1 MAWSDH
7 LREACLIGGAWVQA
21 DSGATIAVTD
31 PATGKTLGTVPK
43 MGRAECARAI
53 DAAHAA
59 FLAYGALTANERAGL
74 MMTLYTAL
82 MDNQADLGELL
93 CREMG
98 KPLAE
103 ARGEVAYGAS
113 FVKWFAE
120 ETRRIY
126 GDTIPSPWA
135 GKRIMVTHAP
145 VGVVGAITPWNFPTA
160 MIARK
165 LGAALGAGC
174 AMVCK
179 PATATPYSALA
190 FGALV
195 EQAGFPTGI
204 FNVITGSASEIAA
217 EMCENPKLRK
227 ITFTG
232 STAVGKSL
240 ASAATAHMK
249 RVSMELGGNA
259 PFIVF
264 DDADLD
270 AAVAGAM
277 VSKYRNSGQTC
288 VCANRFLVQR
298 GVHDAFVAKLKAAV
312 EGLKVGRGYDEGVT
326 QGPLIDDAA
335 LAKVEEHLADMIAG
349 GATVVTG
356 GKRIGNEGA
365 FFAPTVVTGATT
377 AMKPFSEETF
387 GPIAPVFVFD
397 TEAEAIAMAN
407 DTPFGLASYF
417 YTRDLGRAYRVMEAL
432 EYGMVG
438 VNEGLISCEVA
449 PFGGV
454 KDSGMGTEGSKYG
467 LDDYLV
473 KKYALF
479 GGLGVRG

>member
-365 FFAPTVVTGATT
+365 FFAPTVVTGATP

-397 TEAEAIAMAN
+397 DEAEAIAMAN

>member
-21 DSGATIAVTD
+21 DDGATIPVTD
-31 PATGKTLGTVPK
+31 PATGKQIGVTPK

-195 EQAGFPTGI
+195 EAAGFPKGI

-232 STAVGKSL
+232 STEVGKSL
-240 ASAATAHMK
+240 ASAALAHMK

-365 FFAPTVVTGATT
+365 FFAPTVVTGATP

-397 TEAEAIAMAN
+397 DEAEAIAMAN

-454 KDSGMGTEGSKYG
+454 KESGMGTEGSKYG

>member
-195 EQAGFPTGI
+195 EAAGFPKGI

-217 EMCENPKLRK
+217 EMCENPRLRK

-232 STAVGKSL
+232 STEVGKSL
-240 ASAATAHMK
+240 ASAALAHMK

-298 GVHDAFVAKLKAAV
+298 GVHDAFVAKLKTAV

-349 GATVVTG
+349 GATVITG

-454 KDSGMGTEGSKYG
+454 KESGMGTEGSKYG

>member
-195 EQAGFPTGI
+195 EAAGFPKGI

-217 EMCENPKLRK
+217 EMCENPRLRK

-232 STAVGKSL
+232 STEVGKSL
-240 ASAATAHMK
+240 ASAALAHMK

-298 GVHDAFVAKLKAAV
+298 GVHDAFVAKLKTAV

-454 KDSGMGTEGSKYG
+454 KESGMGTEGSKYG

>member
-195 EQAGFPTGI
+195 EAAGFPKGI

-217 EMCENPKLRK
+217 EMCENPRLRK

-232 STAVGKSL
+232 STEVGKSL
-240 ASAATAHMK
+240 ASAALAHMK

-298 GVHDAFVAKLKAAV
+298 GVHDAFVAKLKTAV

-335 LAKVEEHLADMIAG
+335 LAKVEDIW
-349 GATVVTG
+349 
-356 GKRIGNEGA
+356 
-365 FFAPTVVTGATT
+365 PT
-377 AMKPFSEETF
+377 
-387 GPIAPVFVFD
+387 
-397 TEAEAIAMAN
+397 
-407 DTPFGLASYF
+407 
-417 YTRDLGRAYRVMEAL
+417 
-432 EYGMVG
+432 
-438 VNEGLISCEVA
+438 
-449 PFGGV
+449 
-454 KDSGMGTEGSKYG
+454 
-467 LDDYLV
+467 
-473 KKYALF
+473 
-479 GGLGVRG
+479 

>member
-195 EQAGFPTGI
+195 EAAGFPKGI

-217 EMCENPKLRK
+217 EMCENPRLRK

-232 STAVGKSL
+232 STEVGKSL
-240 ASAATAHMK
+240 ASAALAHMK

-298 GVHDAFVAKLKAAV
+298 GVHDAFVAKLKTAV

-397 TEAEAIAMAN
+397 DEAEAIAMAN

-454 KDSGMGTEGSKYG
+454 KESGMGTEGSKYG

>member
-195 EQAGFPTGI
+195 EAAGFPKGI

-217 EMCENPKLRK
+217 EMCENPRLRK

-232 STAVGKSL
+232 STEVGKSL
-240 ASAATAHMK
+240 ASAALAHMK

>member
-195 EQAGFPTGI
+195 EAAGFPKGI

-217 EMCENPKLRK
+217 EMCENPRLRK

-232 STAVGKSL
+232 STEVGKSL
-240 ASAATAHMK
+240 ASAALAHMK

-298 GVHDAFVAKLKAAV
+298 GVHDAFVAKLKTAV

>member
-195 EQAGFPTGI
+195 EAAGFPKGI

-217 EMCENPKLRK
+217 EMCENPRLRK

-232 STAVGKSL
+232 STEVGKSL
-240 ASAATAHMK
+240 ASAALAHMK

-298 GVHDAFVAKLKAAV
+298 GVHDAFVAKLKTAV

-365 FFAPTVVTGATT
+365 FFAPTVVTGATP

-397 TEAEAIAMAN
+397 DEAEAIAMAN

>member
-195 EQAGFPTGI
+195 EAAGFPKGI

-217 EMCENPKLRK
+217 EMCENPRLRK

-232 STAVGKSL
+232 STEVGKSL
-240 ASAATAHMK
+240 ASAALAHMK

-298 GVHDAFVAKLKAAV
+298 GVHDAFVAKLKTAV
-312 EGLKVGRGYDEGVT
+312 EALKVGRGYDEGVT

-349 GATVVTG
+349 GATVITG

-454 KDSGMGTEGSKYG
+454 KESGMGTEGSKYG

>member
-1 MAWSDH
+1 
-7 LREACLIGGAWVQA
+7 
-21 DSGATIAVTD
+21 
-31 PATGKTLGTVPK
+31 
-43 MGRAECARAI
+43 
-53 DAAHAA
+53 
-59 FLAYGALTANERAGL
+59 
-74 MMTLYTAL
+74 
-82 MDNQADLGELL
+82 
-93 CREMG
+93 
-98 KPLAE
+98 
-103 ARGEVAYGAS
+103 
-113 FVKWFAE
+113 
-120 ETRRIY
+120 
-126 GDTIPSPWA
+126 
-135 GKRIMVTHAP
+135 
-145 VGVVGAITPWNFPTA
+145 
-160 MIARK
+160 
-165 LGAALGAGC
+165 
-174 AMVCK
+174 
-179 PATATPYSALA
+179 
-190 FGALV
+190 
-195 EQAGFPTGI
+195 
-204 FNVITGSASEIAA
+204 
-217 EMCENPKLRK
+217 
-227 ITFTG
+227 
-232 STAVGKSL
+232 VGKSL
-240 ASAATAHMK
+240 ASAALAHMK

-298 GVHDAFVAKLKAAV
+298 GVHDAFVAKLKTAV

-454 KDSGMGTEGSKYG
+454 KESGMGTEGSKYG

>member
-298 GVHDAFVAKLKAAV
+298 GVHDAFVAKLKTAV

-365 FFAPTVVTGATT
+365 FFAPTVVTGATP

-454 KDSGMGTEGSKYG
+454 KESGMGTEGSKYG

>member
-195 EQAGFPTGI
+195 EAAGFPKGI

-217 EMCENPKLRK
+217 EMCENPRLRK

-232 STAVGKSL
+232 STEVGKSL
-240 ASAATAHMK
+240 ASAALAHMK

-259 PFIVF
+259 PLIVF

-298 GVHDAFVAKLKAAV
+298 GVHDAFVAKLKTAV

-397 TEAEAIAMAN
+397 DEAEAIAMAN

-454 KDSGMGTEGSKYG
+454 KESGMGTEGSKYG